1 MALSEGTYLIVN
13 LDSRLALDVTGG
25 SDAWGANIALWNPIR
40 SDAQIWALT
49 DHGDDGWQMICSLTG
64 KSADVENGRIGNL
77 ANVRQWEDNNA
88 NCQRW
93 DFDNTL
99 ELASFDNKYYPVY
112 NIRAHNT
119 GFCIDGQQN
128 ATTNPVTNVLLYELD
143 TDNPKDWQRWIL
155 VPVSCFTD
163 EGTYAIR
170 SALDTNLCVD
180 IADSSNGAGAK
191 AVAWPYKGT
200 NNEIFQA
207 VRNTESLTVKLVA
220 THSGKALD
228 VDHGAT
234 EDGRQLLQW
243 PAESG
248 NANQEWLPV
257 QDGTI
262 TVNGTTV
269 PTYALRNQSS
279 ETVSRVIDVSGAS
292 TTPGTNLVVWTYSQ
306 GKANQR
312 FWFEKAEML
321 GAGIST
327 PSQAQPQL
335 IQADGSG
342 TFRLSFSCDEE
353 YYQAR
358 YRVRTYSGKDR
369 QTFTQT
375 DWMNVKDGS
384 KTNEGWGP
392 AWTYSF
398 TRSELE
404 SDGTLVLPRDFEYDV
419 DGESTGKAYMEVGLQ
434 VRAYRDSY
442 GDLGAHAHGAT
453 ASTTVRIAKRATVTM
468 TDDATNGDLFV
479 RTVTT
484 NGEDDIAIEAR
495 MHHDVPLVKSHHVSG
510 RLVDA
515 DGKYISEI
523 VTVDSTDPSTVSLV
537 FPSNI
542 LRRLPDEGEK
552 VGIAFGWQTSDGGYT
567 AETIWLDHGVNYNVS
582 QSATIDIRRTDRHDN
597 DDTWTDF
604 ITVNAHNNDWCFLAI
619 ERGTGVEMFDC
630 PTIMSSSGE
639 KTFKVLPPLN
649 RQYRLIFL
657 AKDGNSRFAIRTVTM
672 PALEAHV
679 YTWAWRERLD
689 ETANLHVSEGSYPK
703 QTRGYEADSAVHITT
718 GRRHPVAWAH
728 RTVSVDL
735 SVEGSTYFGD
745 TMRYSQDED
754 FERLTYMIGEGEH
767 PVFRTP
773 RGDWYRVIVKA
784 VDNSYQE
791 EWGSGVKVSQEAVTV

>member
-1 MALSEGTYLIVN
+1 MAIDEGTYLIIN
-13 LDSRLALDVTGG
+13 SASGLAMDVANA
-25 SDAWGANIALWNPIR
+25 SDAWGANILLWTPHGGD
-40 SDAQIWALT
+40 SQIWAVT
-49 DHGDDGWQMICSLTG
+49 QHDNGWQLICSLTG
-64 KSADVENGRIGNL
+64 KSADVENGKIGTDGTNI
-77 ANVRQWEDNNA
+77 RQWEDNNA
-88 NCQRW
+88 NAQRW
-93 DFDNTL
+93 DIDEVGSTYYNDEPYVTY
-99 ELASFDNKYYPVY
+99 SIKVHGTNK
-112 NIRAHNT
+112 
-119 GFCIDGQQN
+119 CIDGQEDADPN
-128 ATTNPVTNVLLYELD
+128 GNVLLWTYSSSQYK
-143 TDNPKDWQRWIL
+143 PWQHWIF

-243 PAESG
+243 PMDVAD
-248 NANQEWLPV
+248 NPNQHWLPV

-279 ETVSRVIDVSGAS
+279 ENVSRVIDVSGAS

-342 TFRLSFSCDEE
+342 TFRLSFACDEE

-369 QTFTQT
+369 QTYTQT
-375 DWMNVKDGS
+375 EWMNVRDGS

-404 SDGTLVLPRDFEYDV
+404 NDGTLTLPRDFEYDV
-419 DGESTGKAYMEVGLQ
+419 DGLSTGKAYTEIGLQ
-434 VRAYRDSY
+434 VRAYRESY
-442 GDLGAHAHGAT
+442 GDVGAHAHGAT

-468 TDDATNGDLFV
+468 TDDAANGDLFV
-479 RTVTT
+479 RTVET
-484 NGEDDIAIEAR
+484 GSGDDIAIEAR
-495 MHHDVPLVKSHHVSG
+495 MHHDVPLAKSHHVSG
-510 RLVDA
+510 RIVDA

-523 VTVDSTDPSTVSLV
+523 VTVDSSDPENLSLV

-567 AETIWLDHGVNYNVS
+567 AETIWLENGVNYNRS
-582 QSATIDIRRTDRHDN
+582 QSATINIIRTDRHDK

-630 PTIMSSSGE
+630 PTILSSSGE

-649 RQYRLIFL
+649 KQYRLIFL
-657 AKDGNSRFAIRTVTM
+657 AKDGNSRFAIKTVTM
-672 PALEAHV
+672 PPLEAHV
-679 YTWAWRERLD
+679 YTWAWRVRLD
-689 ETANLHVSEGSYPK
+689 ETANLHVSEGSHPK

-718 GRRHPVAWAH
+718 GRRHPVGWAH

-791 EWGSGVKVSQEAVTV
+791 EWGSEVKVSQEAVTV